1 MLEWSLLLSVLVL
14 IKQPEKY
21 HRRRMHFHKS
31 INRFPPAAPTM
42 KRIVSTSTKGN
53 QQKAPHKTCILI
65 HSAFNEMAEGMFFKI
80 KGQSICELKRHW
92 PNNPQEIPYLLIQVE
107 RYKKKKKLFCSLS
120 DSWVRWLIP
129 LLFLCTKYQAS
140 STYQL
145 ACVVKTRGNG

>member
-107 RYKKKKKLFCSLS
+107 RYIKKKRSCFALYLTVGWDDWYHSWSCAPNIKLAALTS
-120 DSWVRWLIP
+120 
-129 LLFLCTKYQAS
+129 
-140 STYQL
+140 
-145 ACVVKTRGNG
+145 